1 MKRGHN
7 DESSRLSIV
16 REITVPLLLLIITTE
31 REDYFG
37 MSTAIS
43 LLKLKTTA
51 FSFITSDPGDDT
63 TSMTNSAFPF
73 GSVSEPA

>member
-1 MKRGHN
+1 MTNRQDSVSCGVN
-7 DESSRLSIV
+7 
-16 REITVPLLLLIITTE
+16 VPLLLLVITTE

-37 MSTAIS
+37 MSAAIL

-73 GSVSEPA
+73 GSVSEPARKNSY